1 MVIILLIIF
10 ILFLPY
16 ILALDQHLA
25 EANALRLAFDKA
37 NEILLQQNLLVETLR
52 ESFYEAMG
60 RVRHAGRDPSVV
72 LAHLSGREAELYNI
86 TVDDFAFLATSFNW
100 DSPLR
105 MPRSYTVERQQALQ
119 ALYAPE
125 YDPEPSRHPSEEV
138 EAPVKSDGL
147 TKLLAPPLHALPA
160 VAPSIDSNHFLL
172 QRREVRNHFLGKG
185 RL

>member
-1 MVIILLIIF
+1 MVIILLILYF
-10 ILFLPY
+10 ILFLTY

-25 EANALRLAFDKA
+25 EANALRFAFDMA
-37 NEILLQQNLLVETLR
+37 NEILNQQNLLVETLR

-72 LAHLSGREAELYNI
+72 LAHLSSRKAELYNI

-100 DSPLR
+100 DSPLH

-125 YDPEPSRHPSEEV
+125 DDPEPSRHPSEEV
-138 EAPVKSDGL
+138 EVPVKSDGL
-147 TKLLAPPLHALPA
+147 TKLLAPPLHALPT
-160 VAPSIDSNHFLL
+160 VAPSIGLNHFLL
-172 QRREVRNHFLGKG
+172 QKR
-185 RL
+185 